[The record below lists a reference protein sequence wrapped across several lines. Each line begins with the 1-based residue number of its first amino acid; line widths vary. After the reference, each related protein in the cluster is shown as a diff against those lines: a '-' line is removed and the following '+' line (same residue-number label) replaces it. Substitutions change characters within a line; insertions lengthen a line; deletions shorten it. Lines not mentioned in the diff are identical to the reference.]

1 MSQLSEQIG
10 QSKFKLAL
18 TESFVQCHTIRT
30 LLMAYMHDH
39 NFFFSRWSLCSYS
52 LFGGLGAIVGHE
64 ITHGFDNNGM
74 L

>member
-30 LLMAYMHDH
+30 LLMACMHDH
-39 NFFFSRWSLCSYS
+39 NFFFL
-52 LFGGLGAIVGHE
+52 GGLSVVIPCLEDFNWSNRGA
-64 ITHGFDNNGM
+64 
-74 L
+74 